1 MGRRDPESR
10 YARLCLVWWRAG
22 LERLRALVTA
32 RRGPKLKAAACCANI
47 VKMAIRCWPLNWV
60 CSALLRDV
68 IEPRTGCIA
77 SRHFIALST
86 HAPCFSR
93 VWPVLCNHTHTHTHI
108 LCLSQAHYC
117 STHAERSALHPLSG
131 AHKERR
137 APGLLFACVRPV
149 WFAHHPAIP
158 HSKVS
163 GTKSVLN

>member
-93 VWPVLCNHTHTHTHI
+93 VWPVLCNHTHTHTHTHS
-108 LCLSQAHYC
+108 LS
-117 STHAERSALHPLSG
+117 LSG
-131 AHKERR
+131 TLLQYPRR
-137 APGLLFACVRPV
+137 A
-149 WFAHHPAIP
+149 
-158 HSKVS
+158 VS
-163 GTKSVLN
+163 PPPLIRGT